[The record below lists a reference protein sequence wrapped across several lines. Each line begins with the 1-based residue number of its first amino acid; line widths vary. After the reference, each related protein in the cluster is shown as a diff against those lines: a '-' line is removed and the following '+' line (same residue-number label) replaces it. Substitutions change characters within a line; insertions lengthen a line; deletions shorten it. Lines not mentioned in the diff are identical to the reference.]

1 MKVIN
6 GLCTQN
12 YTYVECEDKEKQK
25 FNAPHHF
32 KVFNKN
38 TDELVGEVNF
48 QEGPIKENG
57 INGVAN
63 EDLILMVLTRLHSF
77 QNSQYACRTNEK
89 AIEKLEECLMWL
101 RSRTLDREMR
111 NVEGTSKV

>member
-1 MKVIN
+1 MKIFN

-12 YTYVECEDKEKQK
+12 YTYVTCEDKEQQK

-32 KVFNKN
+32 KVYNKN
-38 TDELVGEVNF
+38 TDEIVGEVNF

-63 EDLILMVLTRLHSF
+63 EDLILMVLTRLFSF
-77 QNSQYACRTNEK
+77 QESPYACKENEK
-89 AIEKLEECLMWL
+89 AIEKLSEALMWL
-101 RSRTLDREMR
+101 RSRTLDRQIR
-111 NVEGTSKV
+111 NVEGTSKL

>member
-32 KVFNKN
+32 RVFNKN
-38 TDELVGEVNF
+38 TDLPSPF
-48 QEGPIKENG
+48 LPI
-57 INGVAN
+57 
-63 EDLILMVLTRLHSF
+63 T
-77 QNSQYACRTNEK
+77 
-89 AIEKLEECLMWL
+89 
-101 RSRTLDREMR
+101 
-111 NVEGTSKV
+111 